1 MWDIS
6 ETQKIGAAVAAFG
19 GVLIFLGV
27 LLFFDAGLIAIGNIL
42 LIGGGVA
49 FHGINNTGRF
59 FAQRRRIPG
68 AICFFVGV
76 AVVFLKWPII
86 GMLIELFGFI
96 NLFADFFP
104 YLISILRRLPLIG
117 TILNA
122 PGLRTL
128 VDRIT
133 SGATSPV

>member
-1 MWDIS
+1 MWDFS

-19 GVLIFLGV
+19 GALIFLGV
-27 LLFFDAGLIAIGNIL
+27 LLLFDAGLIAIGNIL
-42 LIGGGVA
+42 LIAGGVA
-49 FHGINNTGRF
+49 FKGFANTGQF

-76 AVVFLKWPII
+76 IIVFFKWPIV
-86 GMLIELFGFI
+86 GLIVEVFGFI

-104 YLISILRRLPLIG
+104 ALLSMLRRLPVIG
-117 TILNA
+117 SILNL

-128 VDRIT
+128 VDRVT
-133 SGATSPV
+133 GTNLPV

>member
-1 MWDIS
+1 MWNVS

-27 LLFFDAGLIAIGNIL
+27 LLFFDAGLIAIGQ
-42 LIGGGVA
+42 
-49 FHGINNTGRF
+49 F

-68 AICFFVGV
+68 AICFFIGV
-76 AVVFLKWPII
+76 IIVFFKWPII
-86 GMLIELFGFI
+86 GLLVEVFGFI

-104 YLISILRRLPLIG
+104 YLIGLMRRLPIIG
-117 TILNA
+117 TVLNM

-128 VDRIT
+128 VDRFSST
-133 SGATSPV
+133 TSPV